1 MQYQTG
7 QNSPFTFITK
17 EMEITLSLGIIL
29 WVAYSEAFIR
39 WQFGL
44 IIFLAFFIYKANKT
58 YKELQLINSRA
69 LTITDDEL
77 CLTSSEGEER
87 YKLSEFKIMLYK
99 RGVKKV
105 KVMVLMSE
113 DKGFKLEHFKDMQA
127 IYDLL
132 KDKLPMRKKIP
143 WWQRL

>member
-1 MQYQTG
+1 MDYQTE

-17 EMEITLSLGIIL
+17 EMEIALSFGIIL

-39 WQFGL
+39 WQFAL
-44 IIFLAFFIYKANKT
+44 LAFCLFLAYKGHKT
-58 YKELQLINSRA
+58 WQGLQLITSRK
-69 LTITDDEL
+69 LTIDNGTLILESDEGKETYL
-77 CLTSSEGEER
+77 
-87 YKLSEFKIMLYK
+87 LSEFKIMLYK
-99 RGVKKV
+99 KGTKKV

-113 DKGFKLEHFKDMQA
+113 DKGFKIEHFKDMQA

-132 KDKLPMRKKIP
+132 KDQLPMRKKIP